1 MSYMIE
7 KIVIRNF
14 LDNNGI
20 YYKVRKKRKLAS
32 DFGIFRGDENAY
44 KRMEQLRKKGADKKW
59 PTFNRYQP

>member
-32 DFGIFRGDENAY
+32 DLGIFRDYENAY
-44 KRMEQLRKKGADKKW
+44 RRMEQLRKKGADKK
-59 PTFNRYQP
+59 

>member
-20 YYKVRKKRKLAS
+20 YYKVRKKKETS
-32 DFGIFRGDENAY
+32 F
-44 KRMEQLRKKGADKKW
+44 
-59 PTFNRYQP
+59 